1 MKRLGTGKVIV
12 SATLAVGLLGSGM
25 GTSVASA
32 QPNSPS
38 RYEDRTGQANRTTD
52 LGGGFDW
59 AGLVY
64 SGCLSCPACGEPAQP
79 SRAKPTNVAR
89 PTNHGRHTNRN
100 K

>member
-1 MKRLGTGKVIV
+1 MKLLGTGKVIA

-59 AGLVY
+59 GWLGLLGLFGLLGMRRTY
-64 SGCLSCPACGEPAQP
+64 TTEPRGTYERRETYEP
-79 SRAKPTNVAR
+79 RSAR
-89 PTNHGRHTNRN
+89 
-100 K
+100 